1 MIISLSFSFGIE
13 TKNTFIH
20 ARSSLENNDFRPKW
34 TKFIPVG
41 RLPCFRGTEW
51 TLDII
56 ILFKVLSRLE
66 WTWME
71 SEKIN
76 SKQWTGLRSS
86 RKDHAE
92 ARTFKETALHF

>member
-1 MIISLSFSFGIE
+1 MDH
-13 TKNTFIH
+13 N
-20 ARSSLENNDFRPKW
+20 
-34 TKFIPVG
+34 
-41 RLPCFRGTEW
+41 
-51 TLDII
+51 II

-76 SKQWTGLRSS
+76 SKQWTGLGSS

-92 ARTFKETALHF
+92 AITFKETALHF